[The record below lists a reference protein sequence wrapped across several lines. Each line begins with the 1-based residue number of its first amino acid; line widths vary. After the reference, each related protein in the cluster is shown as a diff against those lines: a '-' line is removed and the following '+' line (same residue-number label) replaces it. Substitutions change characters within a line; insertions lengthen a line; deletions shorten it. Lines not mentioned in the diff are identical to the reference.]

1 MNTEDLSEV
10 GTAKSVF
17 LKLIPTGLKNFRS
30 FADQVR

>member
-17 LKLIPTGLKNFRS
+17 LKLIPTGLKNFWS
-30 FADQVR
+30 FEDQVQ